1 MMCHNHLL
9 ASYSSRSSQP
19 CEILCVS
26 AAYPTKRPRL
36 GPPSPSLPLIN
47 LLLLY
52 TLPTQQTKP
61 KLSQKLKFHCSCC
74 GTYIFIVYSQ
84 LYYITKENQSSY
96 HILLVSLLH
105 VQLLDDSMKGSR
117 LDKSKKRVFFNR
129 KDIMFEARLL
139 KK

>member
-9 ASYSSRSSQP
+9 AYSSRSSQP

-26 AAYPTKRPRL
+26 AAYPL
-36 GPPSPSLPLIN
+36 GPGPPRPPLNN

-105 VQLLDDSMKGSR
+105 VQLLDDSMKASR
-117 LDKSKKRVFFNR
+117 LDKKKKRVFFNR